1 MGVPWPLV
9 VGKGVS
15 ELSLDLELA
24 AHAVIAV
31 LATWLGLLVLTRAR
45 ESRGAPVFGFIS
57 LLLVVWSVAI
67 IVQRIGTD
75 AGIHPTVNV
84 IEDVAAFLLPPATV
98 HIAIS
103 VAIEGRRSL
112 LAAGLLVS
120 GYALGIAAG
129 VQAALDPA
137 HPIVVDGP
145 PYWEPFGI
153 PGEAAGWAFI
163 GVRALYFGAAV
174 AYLAVGL
181 SGAGDDRTRRRQLL
195 VALATV
201 ALGVVGGMARIL
213 PEEYGG
219 PKWIGVSLVA
229 AAMVMAAYAV
239 LAQHLFIAADVAG
252 RAFWWSLLAGI
263 GVVAYVALL
272 LGLETVAAD
281 VLAIDFPL
289 VTALAVVVTIALFDP
304 VSERFRALRAGSGRE
319 AAERRLLRA
328 LGRDEIVSQRP
339 DSAVEPALSRLT
351 RTFELTGAEVTDAE
365 GRRRTAVGR
374 LQAADPLAIHL
385 PLADGPDRGLVT
397 FGRKENGLPFTPQE
411 LEALRLAAS
420 YLGSTI
426 GLARRH
432 REQASALEDLH
443 AEGAVVDSR
452 GSALSEALDEAT
464 TPTEGLRVYALGP
477 LRAERDGELIRR
489 WGGEKAGSRQAEGVF
504 AFLFDRGE
512 QGASKD
518 EILELIWPDVDLD
531 RADVAFH
538 RTMLGLRSM
547 LSPGRRRGG
556 TEAPIVF
563 HNDRYRLS
571 PGTIA
576 WSDGTEFERL
586 LASTAGAA
594 PDDALRALEE
604 ARALYRGDYLD
615 DCPYYGDSAN
625 VEDRRAR
632 LRREYIDIL
641 VELGE
646 RYADRG
652 DRPAAANCL
661 RQAQSLIG
669 EDDESPRLADA
680 LASLARPRVPEPTA

>member
-1 MGVPWPLV
+1 MGVPWPI
-9 VGKGVS
+9 GTAKGVS

-24 AHAVIAV
+24 AHAAIAV
-31 LATWLGLLVLTRAR
+31 LATWLGLLVVTRSR
-45 ESRGAPVFGFIS
+45 RSRGAPVFGFIC

-67 IVQRIGTD
+67 IVQRIGTVD
-75 AGIHPTVNV
+75 GIHPAVNA

-112 LAAGLLVS
+112 LATGLLVS
-120 GYALGIAAG
+120 GYAFGIAAG
-129 VQAALDPA
+129 LQALVDPA
-137 HPIVVDGP
+137 HPIIVDGP
-145 PYWEPFGI
+145 PFWEPFGM
-153 PGEAAGWAFI
+153 PGAAAGWAFI
-163 GVRALYFGAAV
+163 ALRGIYFGAAV
-174 AYLAVGL
+174 VYLAVGL
-181 SGAGDDRTRRRQLL
+181 SRAGEDRARRRQLL
-195 VALATV
+195 FALATV

-229 AAMVMAAYAV
+229 VAMVMAAYAV
-239 LAQHLFIAADVAG
+239 LAQHLFISADVAG
-252 RAFWWSLLAGI
+252 RAFWWSLLAGL
-263 GVVAYVALL
+263 GVVAYLAILL
-272 LGLETVAAD
+272 TLETAASA
-281 VLAIDFPL
+281 VLGIELPL

-304 VSERFRALRAGSGRE
+304 VAERFRGLMAGSARE
-319 AAERRLLRA
+319 VAERRLLRA

-339 DSAVEPALSRLT
+339 DRAVEPALSRLA
-351 RTFELTGAEVTDAE
+351 RTFELTGAEVTDAH
-365 GRRRTAVGR
+365 GDRRAAVGS
-374 LQAADPLAIHL
+374 LEPEDPLAINL
-385 PLADGPDRGLVT
+385 PIADGADRGLVT
-397 FGRKENGLPFTPQE
+397 FGRKESGLPFTPQE

-420 YLGSTI
+420 YLGSTL

-432 REQASALEDLH
+432 REQVSALEELH

-452 GSALSEALDEAT
+452 GSALSEALDEAAA
-464 TPTEGLRVYALGP
+464 PTEGLRVYALGP

-512 QGASKD
+512 VGASKD

-538 RTMLGLRSM
+538 RTLLGLRSM

-556 TEAPIVF
+556 TEDPIVF
-563 HNDRYRLS
+563 HNDRYRLA
-571 PGTIA
+571 PGTVG
-576 WSDGTEFERL
+576 WSDGTEFQRL
-586 LASTAGAA
+586 LASTAGAE
-594 PDDALRALEE
+594 PGDALRALEE

-625 VEDRRAR
+625 VEDRRER
-632 LRREYIDIL
+632 LRHEYVDIL

-646 RYADRG
+646 RYAERG

-661 RQAQSLIG
+661 RQAQSLG
-669 EDDESPRLADA
+669 VDDDSPRLTAA
-680 LASLARPRVPEPTA
+680 LASLARPRVAEQGA